1 VDKRCWKNT
10 HPMASTTATI
20 AAAVAAVASETTSSL
35 PESSTPAQGNIES
48 AGQGISGGTS
58 FFISVSRS
66 RADLLG
72 YNGDSLSLKI
82 ILAFLIG
89 LALYNSIE
97 LIVLILATFN
107 KYKGLYFWS
116 LIIASVGIIPYSVG
130 FLIKFFQLLDPN
142 QDVGYVAVV
151 MLTVGWY
158 AMITGII

>member
-1 VDKRCWKNT
+1 
-10 HPMASTTATI
+10 
-20 AAAVAAVASETTSSL
+20 
-35 PESSTPAQGNIES
+35 
-48 AGQGISGGTS
+48 
-58 FFISVSRS
+58 
-66 RADLLG
+66 
-72 YNGDSLSLKI
+72 LKI